1 MIVVVGT
8 TNPAKLSAVTI
19 ALKELFPDRAQDLI
33 VRGVSVKSG
42 VSDQPMSDE
51 ETILGAT
58 NRAKRALESDAEADF
73 GIGVEGG
80 CQKIGDKYF
89 EGGWTVVVDRNGVIG
104 VGSSAR
110 YELSA
115 KIMDK
120 LLQGIELATV
130 IDDISGETD
139 VRSKGGAMGILTN
152 GLLNRDTCY
161 VHGIY
166 FAFSRWI
173 SDGKYWN

>member
-19 ALKELFPDRAQDLI
+19 AVKNLFPESAHDLI
-33 VRGVSVKSG
+33 VRGVGVKSG

-58 NRAKRALESDAEADF
+58 NRAKRALDSDPEADF

-80 CQKIGDKYF
+80 LHKIGDKYF
-89 EGGWTVVVDRNGVIG
+89 DGGWVVVVDRNGT
-104 VGSSAR
+104 VGTGCSAR

-115 KIMDK
+115 KIMEK
-120 LLQGIELATV
+120 ILLGSELAPV
-130 IDDISGETD
+130 IDEISGETD
-139 VRSKGGAMGILTN
+139 VRSKAGAMGILTN
-152 GLLNRDTCY
+152 GLLNRDVCY

-166 FAFSRWI
+166 FAFTRWV
-173 SDGKYWN
+173 SDSKYWN